1 MEKHPNEEPGWSGLL
16 ADIIVGE
23 NLSEVLE
30 YLPCFWLACLAF
42 IMLFMNENE
51 RVFALQQ
58 YITYVCNDIFHP
70 GERKIRIFNWQEALW
85 QFSDWKQFS
94 TLQFDRNKKDGPGP
108 GPGLSPFP

>member
-51 RVFALQQ
+51 RVFALQ
-58 YITYVCNDIFHP
+58 
-70 GERKIRIFNWQEALW
+70 
-85 QFSDWKQFS
+85 
-94 TLQFDRNKKDGPGP
+94 
-108 GPGLSPFP
+108 